1 MYQRLRRFHSIR
13 SQTVIT
19 ASRCRPFHVTVSRQL
34 PQSIQPPRVG
44 KQDLELWLD
53 SGQELDYGSIQL
65 AEDKITTSTEVGE
78 DQVCLIDFR
87 N

>member
-13 SQTVIT
+13 SQTVIL
-19 ASRCRPFHVTVSRQL
+19 APRCRPFHLTVSRQRL
-34 PQSIQPPRVG
+34 DRIHHPRIG

-53 SGQELDYGSIQL
+53 SGQQLDCGSIQL
-65 AEDKITTSTEVGE
+65 AEDKFTTSTEVE
-78 DQVCLIDFR
+78 KDQVCLTDYR